1 MWRSGKQT
9 LSPSSYFTTWNSKAK
24 NTPLPTQL
32 FHFKKIIALFWQ
44 SLPRLSLTRGEHLV
58 FPQPRFEQVRSQDGF
73 GSKGL
78 PSSSSNP
85 AVHGS
90 RVTAKMEKNKRENT
104 PTFPDAP
111 SPHTLCPSP
120 SVSLSLDDCINTGKA
135 HSTDAHTHTY
145 IQTPIHSLAC
155 LLTRSH
161 TLTSTVLCG
170 QAGG

>member
-1 MWRSGKQT
+1 MT
-9 LSPSSYFTTWNSKAK
+9 IT
-24 NTPLPTQL
+24 
-32 FHFKKIIALFWQ
+32 
-44 SLPRLSLTRGEHLV
+44 PRLSFPRGGHLV

-73 GSKGL
+73 WLQEKVSSPQALTQQTIDPGSQPRWKNTKEKTRR
-78 PSSSSNP
+78 PSL
-85 AVHGS
+85 
-90 RVTAKMEKNKRENT
+90 TL
-104 PTFPDAP
+104 
-111 SPHTLCPSP
+111 SPHTLRPSP

-155 LLTRSH
+155 LLTHSHIH